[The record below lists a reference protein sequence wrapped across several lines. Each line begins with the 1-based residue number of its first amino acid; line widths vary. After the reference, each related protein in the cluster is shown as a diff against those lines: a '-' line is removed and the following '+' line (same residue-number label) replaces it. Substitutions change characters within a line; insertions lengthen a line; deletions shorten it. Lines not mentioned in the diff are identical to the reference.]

1 MGPYEKP
8 AWAIYDA
15 ANAIASLVNQLIN
28 EYFALNIFLYRLKV
42 ANTTPLFKK
51 GDTEDAI
58 NLRLNSITP
67 ALVKVFE
74 IFFKKRRFQKKTT
87 RTQTDKKSAG
97 CECFFYL
104 FKAFDSTDHNFL
116 LEKNAILRRL

>member
-1 MGPYEKP
+1 MP

-28 EYFALNIFLYRLKV
+28 EYFSLNIFLYRLKV

-58 NLRLNSITP
+58 NLRPNSITP

-74 IFFKKRRFQKKTT
+74 IFFKKRRFQKKQPEHKPTKKALVASVFSIYLKLL
-87 RTQTDKKSAG
+87 TQLII
-97 CECFFYL
+97 FFC
-104 FKAFDSTDHNFL
+104 
-116 LEKNAILRRL
+116 